1 MSCPAGKFRPLHR
14 LSRTLP
20 VRKKQAI
27 NNHLTEYQECAVLR
41 TLFISLACAASLLS
55 AQPVF
60 AVPVSRIAAVVNG
73 DMITVRELDKA
84 LRTELAGQKVDPAK
98 NPQMAAEVRKAVLNR
113 MINDKI
119 LIQEAAKEKIEV
131 SDADV
136 DAAIDRIVKDSQ
148 LSRDVFFKQMAKE
161 GMSEKDFRDRLYV
174 QLVSQRLMS
183 RNVVNKVV
191 VTEDEIN
198 DYYRKNMAGFASG
211 RARVAMLIY
220 PVDADAEKWAR
231 DIASGKVSFADA
243 VRAVS
248 IGPNPQEGGDLG
260 FMALSD
266 MAPGMMEQVS
276 HMKKGDVSPLLSMNA
291 NKAQIA
297 LLDFE
302 ADEGAEHSDAVP
314 DPGTASRIE
323 QILRRPRLQER
334 FEQYTAQLRDKAL
347 IDIRN

>member
-1 MSCPAGKFRPLHR
+1 MRA
-14 LSRTLP
+14 
-20 VRKKQAI
+20 
-27 NNHLTEYQECAVLR
+27 
-41 TLFISLACAASLLS
+41 LFISLACAASLFS

-60 AVPVSRIAAVVNG
+60 ATPISRIVAVVNG
-73 DMITVRELDKA
+73 DMITARELDKA
-84 LRTELAGQKVDPAK
+84 LQPELIGQKLDPGK
-98 NPQMAAEVRKAVLNR
+98 NPKMVAEVRKAVLDR

-119 LIQEAAKEKIEV
+119 ILQEAAKEKIEV
-131 SDADV
+131 TDADV
-136 DAAIDRIVKDSQ
+136 DAAIAQIVKESQ
-148 LSRDVFFKQMAKE
+148 LSRDVFFKQMEKE
-161 GMSEKDFRDRLYV
+161 GVSEKMFRDSLFV

-183 RNVVNKVV
+183 ANVVSKVV

-231 DIASGKVSFADA
+231 DIASGKVSFRDA

-248 IGPNPQEGGDLG
+248 IGPNAQDGGDLG
-260 FMALSD
+260 FMELSD

-276 HMKKGDVSPLLSMNA
+276 RMKKGDVSPLMGMNA
-291 NKAQIA
+291 NKVQIA

-302 ADEGAEHSDAVP
+302 EAEGVDHSDAVP
-314 DPGTASRIE
+314 DAVTAGRIE

-334 FEQYTAQLRDKAL
+334 FEQYTEQLRGKAL